1 MAKKDIFIYENIS
14 KGLIAAAE
22 EMFISWGRTSQSTI
36 IYEVLD
42 YACGITDPE
51 AKLIAQADGVTGFLG
66 AITYSVKSTIEK
78 FGLDNIAEGD
88 IILTNDPY
96 TGSGTHLCDV
106 SAVMPVYYEGKIIA
120 FCCNKGHWNEIG
132 GKNLG
137 SWSTNAT
144 EIYQEGLQF
153 PIVKVYEQGVL
164 NEAVRDMIA
173 ANCRTPRMTLG
184 DLYAQTASLKTA
196 ARRAIELCDKY
207 GLETVKK
214 TIDYMLE
221 KGEKHALN
229 KLKDLPH
236 GTFKASGLLDLNA
249 NGVGE
254 VPVKATVTIKEDEF
268 IIDMTGTGDQ
278 VNQPINCSIYGTH
291 AAARVVFGAL
301 VDPDAQINEGFY
313 APLTLKVPEGTVV
326 SCVKPY
332 PVSCDWEPIAKT
344 VDVVMKAV
352 APVIKEKSAAGHFLS
367 IVGTILAGIEDKT
380 GEPFVLCEPQAG
392 GWGGT
397 YYKDGESGM
406 VAILDGETYNIP
418 VEVAEMRYPIIVEQY
433 SLNLEAGAG
442 KNRGGFGCIRDYR
455 LLNSNAELT
464 TLATNHKYPTWGF
477 AGGKDGGTNRV
488 DIYYSDGK
496 YKPGGTWSNEPM
508 KKGDLV
514 RFITG
519 GGGGYGDPL
528 ERDPELVLND
538 YLDGYIS
545 VEQAKKE
552 YAVII
557 DEAKKIIDLEKT
569 KKLRTEIK
577 KK

>member
-1 MAKKDIFIYENIS
+1 MSQDLFIYENIS

-42 YACGITDPE
+42 YACGITDNQ
-51 AKLIAQADGVTGFLG
+51 ANLIAQADGVTGFLG
-66 AITYSVKSTIEK
+66 AITYSVKSTIDK
-78 FGLDNIAEGD
+78 YGLENINEGD
-88 IILTNDPY
+88 IFLTNDPY

-106 SAVMPVYYEGKIIA
+106 SAVMPVYYEGEIIA

-137 SWSTNAT
+137 SWSTDAT

-153 PIVKVYEQGVL
+153 PIIKVYEEGKL
-164 NEAVRDMIA
+164 NRAVEEMIG

-184 DLYAQTASLKTA
+184 DLYAQAASLKTSA
-196 ARRAIELCDKY
+196 QRVIELCDKY
-207 GLETVKK
+207 GVDVIKETIK
-214 TIDYMLE
+214 YMLD
-221 KGEKHALN
+221 KGKKHSLN
-229 KLKDLPH
+229 RLKDLPK
-236 GTFKASGLLDLNA
+236 GTFEAEQLLDLNS

-254 VPVKATVTIKEDEF
+254 IPIKAKVTITDDEF

-278 VNQPINCSIYGTH
+278 VNQPVNCSIYGTQ
-291 AAARVVFGAL
+291 AAARVVYGAL

-313 APLTLKVPEGTVV
+313 APLKLKVPEGTIV
-326 SCVKPY
+326 SCVRPY
-332 PVSCDWEPIAKT
+332 PVSCDWEPIAHT

-352 APVIKEKSAAGHFLS
+352 APVMKEKAAAGHFLS
-367 IVGTILAGIEDKT
+367 IVGTILGGLDDRT

-397 YYKDGESGM
+397 YHKDGESGM

-455 LLNSNAELT
+455 LLNSNAALT
-464 TLATNHKYPTWGF
+464 TLTTKHSHATWGF

-488 DIYYSDGK
+488 DIYYSDGSCE
-496 YKPGGTWSNEPM
+496 PGGTWSNEPM
-508 KKGDLV
+508 QKGDMV
-514 RFITG
+514 RLITG
-519 GGGGYGDPL
+519 GGGGFGNPL
-528 ERDPELVLND
+528 ERSPERVLND
-538 YLDGYIS
+538 YLDDYVTAEEAKEEYGVVID
-545 VEQAKKE
+545 EDKKE
-552 YAVII
+552 VDVKAT
-557 DEAKKIIDLEKT
+557 E
-569 KKLRTEIK
+569 KLRSSMS
-577 KK
+577 

>member
-1 MAKKDIFIYENIS
+1 MAKSNLFIYENIS
-14 KGLIAAAE
+14 KGLIAAAD

-51 AKLIAQADGVTGFLG
+51 ANLIAQADGVTGFLG
-66 AITYSVKSTIEK
+66 AITYSVKSTIDK
-78 FGLDNIAEGD
+78 FGLENIAEGD

-106 SAVMPVYYEGKIIA
+106 SAVMPIYYQGEIIA

-137 SWSTNAT
+137 SWSTDAT

-153 PIVKVYEQGVL
+153 PIVKVYQAGKL

-184 DLYAQTASLKTA
+184 DLYAQTASLKVA
-196 ARRAIELCDKY
+196 AKRVIELFDKY
-207 GLETVKK
+207 GVKTVQET
-214 TIDYMLE
+214 IAYMLE
-221 KGEKHALN
+221 KGKEHALN
-229 KLKDLPH
+229 QLKKLTK
-236 GTFKASGLLDLNA
+236 GTFTAEGLLDLNS

-268 IIDMTGTGDQ
+268 IIDLSGTGGQ

-326 SCVKPY
+326 SCTRPY

-352 APVIKEKSAAGHFLS
+352 APVIAEKSAAGHFLS
-367 IVGTILAGIEDKT
+367 IVGTILAGQHDQS

-418 VEVAEMRYPIIVEQY
+418 VEIAEMRYPIIVEQY
-433 SLNLEAGAG
+433 SLNLEAGSG
-442 KNRGGFGCIRDYR
+442 KHRGGFGCIRDYR
-455 LLNSNAELT
+455 LLNSQAALT
-464 TLATNHKYPTWGF
+464 TLATNHTYPTWGF

-488 DIYYSDGK
+488 DLYYSNGE
-496 YKPGGTWSNEPM
+496 YRPGGTWSNELLQ
-508 KKGDLV
+508 KGDLV

-519 GGGGYGDPL
+519 GGGGYGNPL

-538 YLDGYIS
+538 YLDGYLT
-545 VEQAKKE
+545 VEQSAREYGVVIDPAKKS
-552 YAVII
+552 YDA
-557 DEAKKIIDLEKT
+557 DKT
-569 KKLRTEIK
+569 AQLRNK
-577 KK
+577 R